1 MITKTKRILV
11 AVCCLPL
18 SLFAQKS
25 FTIHGQVGKLNAP
38 AKAYLKYSNDGHKVT
53 DSVVLQNGRFIFKG
67 KLSSPAQANIT
78 IKHDNAVKPKYA
90 WEDGFDFYIENSDI
104 TITAKDS
111 IYKAVVKGSVTEQE
125 NHILRAYQQRYRIIA
140 DSIKKVYNSWTPQ
153 QRKDSVLI
161 KPLAA
166 VMRSSQTGYDSVNR
180 VFMTKYPNSYISLVI
195 FQEVELGYNF
205 NPDMAAARF
214 AKLSAALRTSFMGKK
229 IAGLI
234 DIGKKTNI
242 GVVAMDFTQN
252 DTTGKAVKLSDFRGR
267 YVLVDFW
274 ASWCGPCRLENPN
287 VLAAYNKY
295 KSKNFTVLG
304 VSLDDEKGRKAW
316 LGAVAQDKLPWTQ
329 VSELKGFNSKAAVM
343 YGVSAIPTN
352 FLIDPNGKIVAKNL
366 RGEDLM
372 TKLSAL
378 IK

>member
-1 MITKTKRILV
+1 MTKTKSILV

-18 SLFAQKS
+18 SLFAQKG

-53 DSVVLQNGRFIFKG
+53 DSVLLQNGRFTFKG
-67 KLSSPAQANIT
+67 KLNSPAQANIT
-78 IKHDNAVKPKYA
+78 IKHDNAVKPKYP

-125 NHILRAYQQRYRIIA
+125 NHILRTLQRPYRLTA
-140 DSIKKVYNSWTPQ
+140 DSVTKVYYSWTAE
-153 QRKDSVLI
+153 QRKDTVLM
-161 KPLAA
+161 KPLGVIVRA
-166 VMRSSQTGYDSVNR
+166 SQVGYDSVNR
-180 VFMTKYPNSYISLVI
+180 VFIAKYPNSYISLLV
-195 FQEVELGYNF
+195 FKEVELGYNF
-205 NPDMAAARF
+205 NPDTAASRFARF
-214 AKLSAALRTSFMGKK
+214 PAGQRTSVLGKQ

-234 DIGKKTNI
+234 DIGKRTNI
-242 GVVAMDFTQN
+242 GVMAMDFTQN

-267 YVLVDFW
+267 YVLLDFW

-295 KSKNFTVLG
+295 KNKNFTVLG

-329 VSELKGFNSKAAVM
+329 ISELKGFNSKAAVL

-352 FLIDPNGKIVAKNL
+352 YLIDPSGKIVARNL
-366 RGEDLM
+366 RGPELDKTLD
-372 TKLSAL
+372 TLLS
-378 IK
+378 K